1 MICIDSDKL
10 ARYFEGK
17 YTAEDEKY
25 VLELFRDESRSKLL
39 KSQISTQWKE
49 FQRKSDIPER
59 DLEHVLH
66 KIHFSINLE
75 KDRRERNPLYR
86 FKSWYYRIAA
96 VILLP
101 LMIASGMVVFQL
113 LKSDDNKGQKG
124 WAAIH
129 STMGSRVSFN
139 LPDGSSG
146 WLNSGSTLKY
156 ALNFNENRMVE
167 LEGEAYFDVVHA
179 RSHPFYVKTSDIRI
193 KVLGTKFNVK
203 SYPDDKTIETTL
215 LSGLVEIETLSPEAG
230 EGRKLILKPNQ
241 KATFRK
247 NIENITVQNQTDKV
261 LIPRGIKEI
270 GIFEDIDT
278 TPITSW
284 KDSRLI
290 FINEPFE
297 SLLVKLERWYDV
309 KIALRDSALMKLSY
323 TGKFENETVEQAFN
337 AIKVATPNIDFKIN
351 KNNIE
356 IFLKHQ

>member
-1 MICIDSDKL
+1 MICIDRDKL
-10 ARYFEGK
+10 ERYFNGK

-25 VLELFRDESRSKLL
+25 ILEVFRDENRSQVL
-39 KSQISTQWKE
+39 KSHLSTQWKE
-49 FQRKSDIPER
+49 FQRKPDIPEKN
-59 DLEHVLH
+59 LEHILH
-66 KIHFSINLE
+66 KIHYAINLE
-75 KDRRERNPLYR
+75 KEHRERNPLFR
-86 FKSWYYRIAA
+86 LRSWYNRIAA
-96 VILLP
+96 IILLP
-101 LMIASGMVVFQL
+101 LLAAGGLALFQL
-113 LKSDDNKGQKG
+113 LKPDDTSAEKA

-129 STMGSRVSFN
+129 STMGSRVSFH
-139 LPDGSSG
+139 LPDGSKG

-156 ALNFNENRMVE
+156 ALNFNDNRMVE

-179 RSHPFYVKTSDIRI
+179 KNHPFYVKTSDIRI

-247 NIENITVQNQTDKV
+247 NTGSFPVKKNVVEQQAP
-261 LIPRGIKEI
+261 LRIKEI

-309 KIALRDSALMKLSY
+309 KITLKDSALMKLSY

-337 AIKVATPNIDFKIN
+337 AIKVATPNIDFKMN

-356 IFLKHQ
+356 IFLK